1 MKEQY
6 EVTIG
11 IPVYQSVDYIQD
23 TMNSALDQ
31 SFPDIEFLIVD
42 DRGNDG
48 TSHFQT
54 SHPRGNDIRIL
65 VNEKNKG
72 VSYSRNRI
80 IEEARG
86 RFLYFMDSD
95 DTIEPNTIQ
104 LLYDAIIHHH
114 VQVAYG
120 SYEII
125 DGIGNSPNE
134 VYQKDALVLRG
145 EDELAMYAFK
155 NNHIFHVSVCNHLIN
170 LEFLRQSNVRFI
182 DASYWE
188 DMVYTTELVTKVES
202 AVLLPD
208 ITYHYL
214 RRQNSLS
221 HYQERISYEKSEI
234 LKNASILKQLKNRCI
249 ALRDVY
255 EKKEIMENALVID
268 MLKETCLEMKGKK
281 YLPYICYNIEMN
293 CFYMVCHVIRH
304 ADCINPM
311 ISSIEMRNM
320 MKFPIPLKEIIK
332 FRHRRFSNMLFALL
346 GVMPIHL
353 FRPFLCVVGK
363 LKKAI

>member
-48 TSHFQT
+48 TMDVISHFQT

-95 DTIEPNTIQ
+95 DTIESNTIQ
-104 LLYDAIIHHH
+104 LLYDAIIQYH

-155 NNHIFHVSVCNHLIN
+155 NNHIFHVSACNHLIS

-221 HYQERISYEKSEI
+221 HYQERPAYEKSEI

-249 ALRDVY
+249 ALR
-255 EKKEIMENALVID
+255 
-268 MLKETCLEMKGKK
+268 GKA
-281 YLPYICYNIEMN
+281 YLPYLCYNLEMN
-293 CFYMVCHVIRH
+293 SFYMSCFIIRNSK
-304 ADCINPM
+304 CIYPKVSYKELQGFLWHP
-311 ISSIEMRNM
+311 ISLNDILGYKNKRLYNM
-320 MKFPIPLKEIIK
+320 AFKY
-332 FRHRRFSNMLFALL
+332 FSLL
-346 GVMPIHL
+346 PV
-353 FRPFLCVVGK
+353 PFFILSFFILGK
-363 LKKAI
+363 LKHTL